1 MRKILLTIILLGCFW
16 GVPALAA
23 AEKVTVSS
31 STQGVRLTTELE
43 KPVRVALGAYYP
55 VVAVWIKE
63 VFIPSDGSDPC
74 PTALT
79 DETKG
84 GMLLA
89 RFTSVGADPTFHE
102 FRPLA
107 GWSGGNA
114 TLCAILDGGDDPVDL
129 YISYP

>member
-1 MRKILLTIILLGCFW
+1 MRKTFGVIIVFITLCVF
-16 GVPALAA
+16 PSLAA

-43 KPVRVALGAYYP
+43 KPLRVALGPHYP
-55 VVAVWIKE
+55 VVSVWVKE
-63 VFIPSDGSDPC
+63 VAIPSDGSDPC
-74 PTALT
+74 PTELT

-84 GMLLA
+84 GVLLA
-89 RFTSVGADPTFHE
+89 RYMSIGADPTFHE

-114 TLCAILDGGDDPVDL
+114 TLCGILHSGDAPVDL
-129 YISYP
+129 YISHY